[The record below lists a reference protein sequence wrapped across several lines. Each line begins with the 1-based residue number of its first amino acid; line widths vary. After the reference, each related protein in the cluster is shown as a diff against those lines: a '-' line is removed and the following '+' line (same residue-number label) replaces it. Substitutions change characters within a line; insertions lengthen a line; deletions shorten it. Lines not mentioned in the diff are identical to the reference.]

1 MEFNN
6 VKFVK
11 QINLYQMKGRTIFAL
26 VYVQVATM
34 QIYLLEYVRNVIV

>member
-11 QINLYQMKGRTIFAL
+11 QINLYQMKAIKIVAL
-26 VYVQVATM
+26 VYVQVTTM
-34 QIYLLEYVRNVIV
+34 QIYLLKHVRNVIM